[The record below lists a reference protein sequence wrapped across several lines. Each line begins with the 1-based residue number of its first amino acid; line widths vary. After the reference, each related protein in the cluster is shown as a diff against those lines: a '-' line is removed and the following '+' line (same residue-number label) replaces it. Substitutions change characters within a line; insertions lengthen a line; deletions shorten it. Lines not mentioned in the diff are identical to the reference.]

1 MDSWFAAW
9 ESQLLAPHFR
19 PTALDSLLAVSNSC
33 PAVLD
38 FQVFL
43 LHVHVF
49 SKQAQTVD
57 QLAREIE

>member
-9 ESQLLAPHFR
+9 DSLLLALDFR
-19 PTALDSLLAVSNSC
+19 SAALDSLLAVTNSC